1 MSETM
6 KIENLFE
13 LSHSLA
19 GEYLAALTYPW
30 EALPLIGKWVL
41 EIGKALPDAE
51 YDEIAPNVWVAK
63 SAVVAPSA
71 LIEGPAI
78 IGPRTQVKHCAY
90 IRANV
95 LIGADAVV
103 GNSTEVKNA
112 ILFDGVQV
120 PHFNYVGDSILGW
133 YAHLGGGALLSN
145 FRSDHGNIT
154 VRGVD
159 AAFETGTNKVGAFIG
174 DYGEIGA
181 GAVLNPGS
189 VIGRRAVVY
198 PLGLV
203 RGEVPAQTIYKKQGE
218 IVERR

>member
-1 MSETM
+1 MSNNVTVSA
-6 KIENLFE
+6 LFD
-13 LSHSLA
+13 LHCTAASA
-19 GEYLAALTYPW
+19 QLAALTYPW

-41 EIGKALPDAE
+41 EIGKALPDTE
-51 YDEIAPNVWVAK
+51 YDEITPNVWVAK

-95 LIGADAVV
+95 IVGADAVV

-120 PHFNYVGDSILGW
+120 PHFNYVGDSILGR

-145 FRSDHGNIT
+145 FRSDHGEIT
-154 VRGVD
+154 VRACSGD
-159 AAFETGTNKVGAFIG
+159 FKTGRNKVGAFIG
-174 DYGEIGA
+174 DYAEIGA
-181 GAVLNPGS
+181 GAVLNPGT